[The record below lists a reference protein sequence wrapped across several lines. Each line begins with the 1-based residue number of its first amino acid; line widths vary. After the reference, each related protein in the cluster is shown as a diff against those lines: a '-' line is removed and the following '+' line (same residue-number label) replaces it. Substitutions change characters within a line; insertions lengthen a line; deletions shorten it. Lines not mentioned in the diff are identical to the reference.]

1 MEMLDSSL
9 DFALLDCVD
18 DFDDCAPVF
27 LAQSDTTAGFLC
39 ANPKKLNR
47 LKKRDENQKILLALS
62 DFIELKKRFRI
73 PLFAKKMVR
82 NARKTSFVL
91 PNGRSFRV
99 VKKPQRISMERK
111 RESRESRESNKKKS
125 NVLGLDSIV
134 AGGDMPKFNSS
145 SLHSDFL
152 AHFGGLYS
160 TSANESGKP
169 FLLEWA
175 VQNADIIVLD
185 SLYETKPSKIYKLGR
200 TKAKILRH

>member
-1 MEMLDSSL
+1 MEILNSSL
-9 DFALLDCVD
+9 DFTSLDCVD
-18 DFDDCAPVF
+18 DDCAPIF

-62 DFIELKKRFRI
+62 DFGELKKRFRI

-91 PNGRSFRV
+91 PNGKSFRV
-99 VKKPQRISMERK
+99 VKKPISNLISIECK
-111 RESRESRESNKKKS
+111 RESSKRKS
-125 NVLGLDSIV
+125 NVLGVDSIV
-134 AGGDMPKFNSS
+134 AGGDIPKSS

-169 FLLEWA
+169 FSLEWA

-185 SLYETKPSKIYKLGR
+185 SLYEAKPSKIYKLGR

>member
-1 MEMLDSSL
+1 MKMLDSSL
-9 DFALLDCVD
+9 DFASLDCVD
-18 DFDDCAPVF
+18 DYDDCAPVF

-73 PLFAKKMVR
+73 PPFAKKMVR

-91 PNGRSFRV
+91 PNGESFRV
-99 VKKPQRISMERK
+99 VKKPQRISIGEK
-111 RESRESRESNKKKS
+111 RESKKS
-125 NVLGLDSIV
+125 IKKESSALGVGSIV
-134 AGGDMPKFNSS
+134 RGDMPKSS

-169 FLLEWA
+169 FALEWA

-185 SLYETKPSKIYKLGR
+185 SLYEAKPSKIYKLGR

>member
-1 MEMLDSSL
+1 MGILDSSL

-73 PLFAKKMVR
+73 PPFAKKMVR

-111 RESRESRESNKKKS
+111 RESRESNKKKS
-125 NVLGLDSIV
+125 NVLGLGSIV
-134 AGGDMPKFNSS
+134 VGGDMPKPNSS

-169 FLLEWA
+169 FSLEWA
-175 VQNADIIVLD
+175 VQNADIIVID
-185 SLYETKPSKIYKLGR
+185 SLYEAKPSKIYKLGR

>member
-1 MEMLDSSL
+1 MEILDSSL
-9 DFALLDCVD
+9 VASLDCVD
-18 DFDDCAPVF
+18 DYDECTPVF

-47 LKKRDENQKILLALS
+47 LKKRDENQKILLALG
-62 DFIELKKRFRI
+62 DFRQLKMRFRI

-91 PNGRSFRV
+91 PNGESFRV
-99 VKKPQRISMERK
+99 VKKPTFWQCK
-111 RESRESRESNKKKS
+111 RESSEIKS
-125 NVLGLDSIV
+125 NALDFGANVCNASKSKIS
-134 AGGDMPKFNSS
+134 SS

-152 AHFGGLYS
+152 AYFGGLYS

-169 FLLEWA
+169 FSLRFA

-185 SLYETKPSKIYKLGR
+185 SLYEAKPSKIYKLGK

>member
-18 DFDDCAPVF
+18 DYDDCAPVF

-62 DFIELKKRFRI
+62 DFRQLKRRFRI

-99 VKKPQRISMERK
+99 VKKPQRISIEEK
-111 RESRESRESNKKKS
+111 RESKKS
-125 NVLGLDSIV
+125 IKKESSALEVGSIV
-134 AGGDMPKFNSS
+134 RGDAPKSS

-169 FLLEWA
+169 FALEWA

-185 SLYETKPSKIYKLGR
+185 SLYEAKPSKIYKLGR

>member
-1 MEMLDSSL
+1 MKMLDSSL

-62 DFIELKKRFRI
+62 DFIELKKRFRV
-73 PLFAKKMVR
+73 PPFAKKMVR

-111 RESRESRESNKKKS
+111 RESRESNKKKS
-125 NVLGLDSIV
+125 NVLGLGSIV
-134 AGGDMPKFNSS
+134 AGGDIPKSS

-169 FLLEWA
+169 FSLEWA
-175 VQNADIIVLD
+175 VQNADIIVID
-185 SLYETKPSKIYKLGR
+185 SLYEAKPSKIYKLGR

>member
-1 MEMLDSSL
+1 MEILDSSL
-9 DFALLDCVD
+9 DFGSLCSVD

-91 PNGRSFRV
+91 PNGKSFRV
-99 VKKPQRISMERK
+99 VKKSQRISMEEKRK
-111 RESRESRESNKKKS
+111 SSKKKS
-125 NVLGLDSIV
+125 NALGLDSIV
-134 AGGDMPKFNSS
+134 AGGDKPKSS

-169 FLLEWA
+169 FALEWA

-185 SLYETKPSKIYKLGR
+185 SLYEAKPSKIYKLGR